1 MIIVF
6 LLWPKFIGGFVPIST
21 SITYTA
27 PRPFSNSPYAI
38 RRQAGGKLEFD
49 EKGQQVVDQ
58 LSKTNRQRVVD
69 EIRQQP
75 ADELEMLSE
84 FGAIAIKSIFLQSK
98 TKQNALN
105 KKQTTLLPQ
114 IPQLHLCAYIVN
126 AWCPIGIVCPAEAC
140 FANWDFK
147 LSTI

>member
-69 EIRQQP
+69 EIRHQAGDGLGAAIRQQP
-75 ADELEMLSE
+75 ADGMKL
-84 FGAIAIKSIFLQSK
+84 FFIFAPINL
-98 TKQNALN
+98 
-105 KKQTTLLPQ
+105 KK
-114 IPQLHLCAYIVN
+114 N
-126 AWCPIGIVCPAEAC
+126 
-140 FANWDFK
+140 
-147 LSTI
+147 

>member
-38 RRQAGGKLEFD
+38 RRQAGGQFEFD
-49 EKGQQVVDQ
+49 EKCQQVVDQ
-58 LSKTNRQRVVD
+58 LSKSNLQRVID

-75 ADELEMLSE
+75 ADELEMPE
-84 FGAIAIKSIFLQSK
+84 IFGRILWEY
-98 TKQNALN
+98 
-105 KKQTTLLPQ
+105 LL
-114 IPQLHLCAYIVN
+114 
-126 AWCPIGIVCPAEAC
+126 
-140 FANWDFK
+140 
-147 LSTI
+147 

>member
-49 EKGQQVVDQ
+49 EKGQQAADQ
-58 LSKTNRQRVVD
+58 LEMP
-69 EIRQQP
+69 EI
-75 ADELEMLSE
+75 
-84 FGAIAIKSIFLQSK
+84 FGRILWEY
-98 TKQNALN
+98 
-105 KKQTTLLPQ
+105 LL
-114 IPQLHLCAYIVN
+114 
-126 AWCPIGIVCPAEAC
+126 
-140 FANWDFK
+140 
-147 LSTI
+147 